1 MDLGIPKCAIT
12 GCPNKSKLNPQAFKT
27 HLRNININFRNQ
39 SIPILSQ
46 HEPYVYLGINLVPS
60 LQWKIQTHITTTKLI
75 KQCKL
80 LTTCPATMKQKIQM
94 VDTVIRAGIAY
105 SFYAVPYSLPAI
117 KKLDKKVI
125 ALHKTICGLPK
136 CLSNAVTQLSQN
148 MFGTEAF
155 SLKNAYITCIG
166 EQLINA
172 LNDKCRLGRIY
183 NGLTKHI
190 LAKHGGSLNISRIT
204 QYDRLRSPIIR
215 TLFLLKTISNAH
227 LRSTL
232 ET

>member
-1 MDLGIPKCAIT
+1 
-12 GCPNKSKLNPQAFKT
+12 
-27 HLRNININFRNQ
+27 
-39 SIPILSQ
+39 
-46 HEPYVYLGINLVPS
+46 
-60 LQWKIQTHITTTKLI
+60 
-75 KQCKL
+75 
-80 LTTCPATMKQKIQM
+80 MKQKIQM

-117 KKLDKKVI
+117 KKLDKRII
-125 ALHKTICGLPK
+125 ALHKNICGLPK
-136 CLSNAVTQLSQN
+136 CLSNAVTQLPQN

-172 LNDKCRLGRIY
+172 LNDQGRLGRIY

-190 LAKHGGSLNISRIT
+190 LAKHGGSLHLPRISPH
-204 QYDRLRSPIIR
+204 DCMRSPITR
-215 TLFLLKTISNAH
+215 TLYLLKKTSDTH

-232 ET
+232 AKFPLHPTPLEIQ